1 MRLLLFYQPMFEKL
15 DIEKIILSITSELRS
30 IDYIA
35 SLTFNDTDNDKFRTL
50 YAELK
55 STIDAGVSISAGT
68 GNDSIWRR
76 IYDKVFGLDSSICAR
91 WKELVPDFSWYDPN
105 FTYYDDVIAFSNAVK
120 DYVIENNIISKTDI

>member
-1 MRLLLFYQPMFEKL
+1 MGNMVSIPESRYIELLE
-15 DIEKIILSITSELRS
+15 IEKKYKVGDFT
-30 IDYIA
+30 
-35 SLTFNDTDNDKFRTL
+35 NDIDNDKFRTL

-91 WKELVPDFSWYDPN
+91 WKELVPDFSWYDPD
-105 FTYYDDVIAFSNAVK
+105 FTYYDDVIAFYNAVK
-120 DYVIENNIISKTDI
+120 DYVIENNIVSITDI